1 MHDADI
7 YASQIPIHLAELSPP
22 AFRAT
27 FPGVAYQLGNV
38 RCAGVLSFTIKLIVI
53 NALLDGII
61 GFGAD

>member
-1 MHDADI
+1 M
-7 YASQIPIHLAELSPP
+7 SPP

-38 RCAGVLSFTIKLIVI
+38 RYLGAFRASKSKLIVI
-53 NALLDGII
+53 DALLDGII